1 MKLLSVNIGKIGTV
15 QRKLYREKTGI
26 FKRPVEGAIKI
37 EKLGLPGDVIVSK
50 KHHGGPDQ
58 AVYIYGDADYAW
70 WRKEFGLELSP
81 GIFGENLTISDLQS
95 ADFTIGDLLHIG
107 EEVIL
112 QVTAP
117 RIPCKTFA
125 ARMED
130 PQFVKKFRA
139 AERPG
144 LYCRVLQEGTVVAG
158 DDVRVEKYAEES
170 VTLLDLYRDFYETDM
185 SEAAI
190 RRFLAAP
197 IAIRDRQAKEAQLEK
212 VVAGK

>member
-1 MKLLSVNIGKIGTV
+1 MKLLSINIGKEGTV

-26 FKRPVEGAIKI
+26 FKIPTENAVKI
-37 EKLGLPGDVIVSK
+37 GKLGLDGDVIFSK

-58 AVYIYGDADYAW
+58 AVYIYGDTDYAW
-70 WRKEFGLELSP
+70 WRNELGRELAP
-81 GIFGENLTISDLQS
+81 GIFGENLTISELES
-95 ADFTIGDLLHIG
+95 AAFSIGDILHVG
-107 EEVIL
+107 EVIL

-130 PQFVKKFRA
+130 PQFVKKFRY

-144 LYCRVLQEGTVVAG
+144 LYCRVLKEGMVQTG
-158 DDVRVEKYAEES
+158 DDVRVEKYADETVS
-170 VTLLDLYRDFYETDM
+170 LLDCYRDVYETDM

-190 RRFLAAP
+190 RRFLTAP
-197 IAIRDRQAKEAQLEK
+197 IAIRFREEKEKQFKQVL
-212 VVAGK
+212 GM